1 MGSQSRG
8 QGADLNSDL
17 EKHPER
23 YSFQQ
28 AIRLLE
34 NAHRA
39 AKAPRNAVGKDAAP
53 TDEVVRFSTQTG
65 FSHPSGEITAV
76 KADGRPV
83 GQVRVPV
90 NVEVSFM
97 GLTGPNGVL
106 PDHYTALLLS
116 RLRANDTALR
126 DFLNLFNHRV
136 ISLFHRASEK
146 YRLPAAFERAAADNT
161 TDDFTNVIRS
171 LTGLTTPG
179 QTGRTGSDTTALQ
192 FAGMFSREVRP
203 AVALQAI
210 LQSYFDLP
218 FRIEQF
224 CGQWLRLD
232 EDQQT
237 RLQCDSSGTGHYNRL
252 GVDAVLGERV
262 RDVQGRFAVVVG
274 PITKKQFRRFLPD
287 SVLLPRLCQL
297 VRRFVGTE
305 FDFDVQFEL
314 QPKDVPDCRL
324 GGDPSTSSRL
334 GWNTWLSSQ
343 SYSHNVNDA
352 VFSLENI

>member
-1 MGSQSRG
+1 M
-8 QGADLNSDL
+8 NSDL

-39 AKAPRNAVGKDAAP
+39 ANAPRKAVGTDAAP
-53 TDEVVRFSTQTG
+53 ADEVVRFSAQTG
-65 FSHPSGEITAV
+65 FSHPSGELTAV
-76 KADGRPV
+76 KAQGDSV
-83 GQVRVPV
+83 GQSLIPV
-90 NVEVSFM
+90 SVEVSFI

-126 DFLNLFNHRV
+126 DFLNLFNHRL
-136 ISLFHRASEK
+136 ISLFYRASEK
-146 YRLPAAFERAAADNT
+146 YRLPAAFERAAAEDA

-179 QTGRTGSDTTALQ
+179 QLGRTESDATALQ
-192 FAGMFSREVRP
+192 FAGMFSRDVRP

-210 LQSYFDLP
+210 LQSHFDLP

-237 RLQCDSSGTGHYNRL
+237 RLQDDSSHAGHYNHL

-274 PITKKQFRRFLPD
+274 PLREDQFRQFLPHGEQ
-287 SVLLPRLCQL
+287 LAQLCQL

-305 FDFDVQFEL
+305 FDFNVQFEL
-314 QPKDVPDCRL
+314 QPKDVPNCTL
-324 GGDPSTSSRL
+324 GGDSSKSSRL

-343 SYSHNVNDA
+343 PYSHNVSDA

>member
-1 MGSQSRG
+1 M
-8 QGADLNSDL
+8 NSDL

-39 AKAPRNAVGKDAAP
+39 AKAPRKAVGTDAGPA
-53 TDEVVRFSTQTG
+53 DEVVRFTAQTG
-65 FSHPSGEITAV
+65 FSHPAGELTAV
-76 KADGRPV
+76 KADSRLAA
-83 GQVRVPV
+83 QSRVPV

-136 ISLFHRASEK
+136 ISLFYRASEK
-146 YRLPAAFERAAADNT
+146 YRQPLAFERAAADNK
-161 TDDFTNVIRS
+161 TDGFTNVIRS

-179 QTGRTGSDTTALQ
+179 QLGRTDSDATALQ

-210 LQSYFDLP
+210 LRSYFDLP
-218 FRIEQF
+218 FRIDQF
-224 CGQWLRLD
+224 RGQWLRLD
-232 EDQQT
+232 KDQQT
-237 RLQCDSSGTGHYNRL
+237 RLRHDSSGMGHYNHL

-274 PITKKQFRRFLPD
+274 PVSERQFRQFLPD
-287 SVLLPRLCQL
+287 EEALERMSQL

-305 FDFDVQFEL
+305 FDFDIQFEL
-314 QPKDVPDCRL
+314 EPKDVPQCLL
-324 GGDPSTSSRL
+324 GGDSSSSSRL
-334 GWNTWLSSQ
+334 GWNTWLHSQ
-343 SYSHNVNDA
+343 PHSKKVNDA